1 MNSSKLVGILGSH
14 LELLD
19 TAFLGRGYHR
29 HCMSWI
35 QRKRSVQVWENLD
48 IVKFI
53 GKKAKGKLVQTWRT
67 DKASE
72 TKELWGRTTREE
84 NSGTMSRSSSVQGKQ
99 SLKLNKWDK
108 GYNIVNKATS
118 LWPDCCTSKT
128 TPWWCAKKKA
138 EKKKDDP
145 KHLYTFYPPGRTG
158 CRSWLLT
165 LTGPNISY
173 WSYLGEWTSRCNVCL
188 SLCLSLFSSLP
199 LSLPLSFP
207 SFLPLVVW

>member
-84 NSGTMSRSSSVQGKQ
+84 NSGTMNRSSSVQGKQ

-128 TPWWCAKKKA
+128 TPWWCAKKKSRK
-138 EKKKDDP
+138 KKKDDP

-173 WSYLGEWTSRCNVCL
+173 WSYLG
-188 SLCLSLFSSLP
+188 
-199 LSLPLSFP
+199 
-207 SFLPLVVW
+207 